1 MQEQCRERY
10 GVTLEDNLGAKAE
23 WERTEREGSEVL
35 SLRISWDPAQA
46 AEVPEPCFALTFS
59 VAQKGIAH
67 IWHPVCGLDRGLRA
81 DWMGP
86 VSYTHLT
93 LPTNS
98 RV

>member
-59 VAQKGIAH
+59 VAQKLSLIH
-67 IWHPVCGLDRGLRA
+67 I
-81 DWMGP
+81 
-86 VSYTHLT
+86 
-93 LPTNS
+93 
-98 RV
+98 